1 MTDATF
7 DDFFKSLQEL
17 IKSYEKKNLM
27 IKMQSDLESNIV
39 HLFGEQMSSL
49 ARAQSGLDDVS
60 ELACTTAEHH
70 PYWNAL
76 YHACQ
81 ISKITLDKWNGELT
95 KEELDEISW
104 SIDELKNTCEKLKAR
119 PQNDHTH

>member
-1 MTDATF
+1 
-7 DDFFKSLQEL
+7 
-17 IKSYEKKNLM
+17 M
-27 IKMQSDLESNIV
+27 IRTQSDIESNIV
-39 HLFGEQMSSL
+39 RLFGERMSSL

-70 PYWNAL
+70 PYWNVL

-81 ISKITLDKWNGELT
+81 ISKITLDKWDGELT

-104 SIDELKNTCEKLKAR
+104 SIDELKNTCEKLKQR
-119 PQNDHTH
+119 PQNDHAH